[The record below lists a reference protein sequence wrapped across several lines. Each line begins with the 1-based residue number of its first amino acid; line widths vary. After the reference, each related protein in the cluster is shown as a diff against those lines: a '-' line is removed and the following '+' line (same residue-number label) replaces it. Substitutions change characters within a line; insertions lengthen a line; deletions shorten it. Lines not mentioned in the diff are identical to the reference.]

1 MTIQLLYDGL
11 VLCHVWRPAVST
23 CHNPPQ
29 SDFLKPKTQDILIH
43 HPHLSNCNACEKEP
57 TSFPYSCL
65 DVHFFPLTLFWPSPF
80 PFSLPVCCRSFWNH
94 TLFDLL
100 SLILFFFSPKRL
112 CRLSKTWLYCCWK
125 FHVLW
130 WTIFTAVRLLD
141 HCLDFC
147 WHRQIRG
154 WVWMSF
160 IKFWFQDISL
170 PGSMEWQFSLFLYSF
185 TASLVREQ
193 IETKIE
199 EEVKGRITW
208 SLSFC
213 QSVLPDSCRVM

>member
-1 MTIQLLYDGL
+1 ML
-11 VLCHVWRPAVST
+11 VRKNPPHFLIHVWMFT
-23 CHNPPQ
+23 
-29 SDFLKPKTQDILIH
+29 
-43 HPHLSNCNACEKEP
+43 
-57 TSFPYSCL
+57 
-65 DVHFFPLTLFWPSPF
+65 FFPSLF
-80 PFSLPVCCRSFWNH
+80 
-94 TLFDLL
+94 FDLHHFL
-100 SLILFFFSPKRL
+100 SPCLFVVDPSGITHCLIFCHWYCFFFPPKRL

-141 HCLDFC
+141 YCLDFC